1 MPELDSLWDDMILDI
16 REVAAEMVADM
27 RPLFDVRLRK
37 QRMATFLKKLDGEGL
52 DKYLCRCG
60 HKHDGVCDCPAC
72 SSFATM
78 IFGGN

>member
-37 QRMATFLKKLDGEGL
+37 QRLATFLKKLDGEGL
-52 DKYLCRCG
+52 DKYLRHCG
-60 HKHDGVCDCPAC
+60 HKYDGVCGCSAC

-78 IFGGN
+78 LLGAN

>member
-16 REVAAEMVADM
+16 REVAAEMVSDM

-52 DKYLCRCG
+52 DK
-60 HKHDGVCDCPAC
+60 
-72 SSFATM
+72 
-78 IFGGN
+78 